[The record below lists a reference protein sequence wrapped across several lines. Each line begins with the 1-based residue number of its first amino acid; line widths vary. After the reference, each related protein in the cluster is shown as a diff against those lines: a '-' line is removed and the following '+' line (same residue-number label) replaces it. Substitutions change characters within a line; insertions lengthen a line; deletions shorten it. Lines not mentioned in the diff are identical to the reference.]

1 MILKI
6 YDKLFELIQ
15 IEVYCGKNYIKNF
28 LPQEAGAF
36 GNNIEKKP
44 QKPRP

>member
-6 YDKLFELIQ
+6 CDKLFELIQ
-15 IEVYCGKNYIKNF
+15 IEVHWSKIYIKNF
-28 LPQEAGAF
+28 LPQETGAF

-44 QKPRP
+44 QKLRP